1 MFYIQF
7 IFWAILHNCMF
18 YNRDKKYVSEF
29 LVLFKLG
36 VWKSILIVDGPTI
49 YNSTFFGFSSFKLFL
64 EDYANWSQSS
74 LTFDVQY
81 KLTSKVK
88 APLGPKP
95 NFITSE
101 EKIGSTIWAGKR
113 Y

>member
-1 MFYIQF
+1 M
-7 IFWAILHNCMF
+7 
-18 YNRDKKYVSEF
+18 
-29 LVLFKLG
+29 
-36 VWKSILIVDGPTI
+36 DGPTI
-49 YNSTFFGFSSFKLFL
+49 IIHFSASFHLNLFL

-101 EKIGSTIWAGKR
+101 EKIGSTI
-113 Y
+113 